1 MRRRGRILGFGLFAL
16 AALIFMLWRF
26 YYGVQHEHWQDRNQ
40 ARAAAAQAGL
50 VRIDDV
56 QSFNGEA
63 DYMIVTGSN
72 AQGEKLIVW
81 LGPDGTHIEKA
92 SACIDAATARAELL
106 QRSPDAEVLR
116 IVPGKLHGDY
126 VWELFYRRPEA
137 SGGVRYYYDYVKFT
151 DGAYIDTYRLSLQ

>member
-1 MRRRGRILGFGLFAL
+1 MRKKSRILAFGLFA
-16 AALIFMLWRF
+16 AATLIFLLCRF
-26 YYGVQHEHWQDRNQ
+26 YYGVQHAHWQERNA

-56 QSFNGEA
+56 QWFNGEA
-63 DYMIVTGSN
+63 DYRIVTGSD

-92 SACIDAATARAELL
+92 SAGIDAAKARADLL
-106 QRSPDAEVLR
+106 KRAPDAEVLR
-116 IVPGKLHGDY
+116 IVPGKLHGEY

-137 SGGVRYYYDYVKFT
+137 SGGERYYYDYVKFA